1 MNELKWAVLGT
12 GVIANE
18 MAQAL
23 HNMGRTLYGVCNRT
37 NDKAVSFAK
46 KILSQMKPAPT
57 GCDEQASI
65 LLMNPSGQM
74 ATVALSMHSKQPK
87 RAMISCE
94 KAYIEIMEY
103 PRADHAVIVDAET
116 GKQTIIEAGRTSN
129 ALQYEL
135 EDMETAILTGNTAIM
150 KLRESSDV
158 MDIMAKLRSDWGLF
172 YPEEI
177 HS

>member
-1 MNELKWAVLGT
+1 MSKLKWAVLGT

-23 HNMGRTLYGVCNRT
+23 RNMGRTLYGVCNRT
-37 NDKAVSFAK
+37 YDKAVSFAE

-116 GKQTIIEAGRTSN
+116 GKQTIIEAGRTSD

-158 MDIMAKLRSDWGLF
+158 MDIMTKLRSDWGLF